1 MSYDVLILAFLI
13 LVFCF
18 FTMTLTINVMFS
30 LLNSLKKDEIGE
42 IKPIEIIKRPEKKP
56 EKSEYEVYLER
67 QKEIERE
74 RYNTIMDNLEAYDGT
89 EIGQKEVR

>member
-18 FTMTLTINVMFS
+18 FTMTLTVNVMVS
-30 LLNSLKKDEIGE
+30 LFNSAKKDGFEE
-42 IKPIEIIKRPEKKP
+42 IKPIRIIKKPEKKP
-56 EKSEYEVYLER
+56 KKSDYEVYLER

-74 RYNTIMDNLEAYDGT
+74 RYNTIMDNLDVYDGT
-89 EIGQKEVR
+89 EMGQKEVK

>member
-30 LLNSLKKDEIGE
+30 LLNSVKKDDFDE
-42 IKPIEIIKRPEKKP
+42 IKPIHIINRPEKKP

-89 EIGQKEVR
+89 EIGQKEVK

>member
-18 FTMTLTINVMFS
+18 FTMALTVNVMFS
-30 LLNSLKKDEIGE
+30 LFNSVRPEGTDE
-42 IKPIEIIKRPEKKP
+42 IKPINIIKKPEKKP
-56 EKSEYEVYLER
+56 KKSDYEVYLEQ
-67 QKEIERE
+67 QKAIERE

-89 EIGQKEVR
+89 EIGQKEVK

>member
-30 LLNSLKKDEIGE
+30 LFNS
-42 IKPIEIIKRPEKKP
+42 IKPEGVDKITPINIIKKP
-56 EKSEYEVYLER
+56 EKKAKKSVYEVYLEQ
-67 QKEIERE
+67 QKAIERE

-89 EIGQKEVR
+89 EIGQKEVK